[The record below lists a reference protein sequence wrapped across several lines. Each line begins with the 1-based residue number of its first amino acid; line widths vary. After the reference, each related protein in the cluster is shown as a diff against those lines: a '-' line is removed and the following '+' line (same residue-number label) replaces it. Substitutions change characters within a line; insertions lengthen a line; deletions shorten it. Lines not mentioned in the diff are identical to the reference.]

1 MTSIYWLDKIIMTA
15 VELFKSLADDT
26 RLSSILLIAKE
37 QELCVCE
44 LVAALE
50 VSQPKISRHL
60 AQLRKSGLLTDTKR
74 AQWVYYQIN
83 PQLPRWIKQIIDT
96 TVESNQ
102 ELIKE
107 AELKLANMGDRPER
121 QAICC

>member
-1 MTSIYWLDKIIMTA
+1 MDT
-15 VELFKSLADDT
+15 VEFYKCLADET
-26 RLSSILLIAKE
+26 RLCSVLLIFNE

-74 AQWVYYQIN
+74 AQWVYYKIN
-83 PQLPRWIKQIIDT
+83 PELPSWMKEVIANTASSNQVMLK
-96 TVESNQ
+96 TVET
-102 ELIKE
+102 
-107 AELKLANMGDRPER
+107 KLLNMGDRPQR
-121 QAICC
+121 QATCC